1 MPDAALLAKS
11 FPFGERLC
19 FACEGLQVH
28 VLLDN
33 DKPKRLG
40 TIYLLLRRGILSV
53 EIGVQGHRRPKP
65 WEVKMQEQN
74 SEYVYTDANLEA
86 LALMLIARW
95 GEHATDRALSG
106 FGKSREVSRLVHV
119 VENLLRQSAAA

>member
-1 MPDAALLAKS
+1 
-11 FPFGERLC
+11 
-19 FACEGLQVH
+19 
-28 VLLDN
+28 
-33 DKPKRLG
+33 
-40 TIYLLLRRGILSV
+40 
-53 EIGVQGHRRPKP
+53 
-65 WEVKMQEQN
+65 MQEQN